1 MHNMNRK
8 EKATELYKS
17 DYNCAQSVVKAFE
30 DYLGT
35 KTQTLVDM
43 AKGFGGGMGR
53 LQLTCG
59 ALTGAFMVMSSL
71 YKNSTPEDK
80 NQLTKDI
87 QEIAS
92 RFNEVHGDLNCKAL
106 IKYDLNDEKEHQ
118 KAKDEKVFE
127 EKCTKFIETSVELVD
142 EFIEK
147 SKNHIDGI

>member
-1 MHNMNRK
+1 MNRK

-17 DYNCAQSVVKAFE
+17 DYNCAQSVVAAYE

-35 KTQTLVDM
+35 KTQLLVDM

-53 LQLTCG
+53 LQKTCG
-59 ALTGAFMVMSSL
+59 AITGAFMVMSSL
-71 YKNSTPEDK
+71 YKNSGEEDK
-80 NQLTKDI
+80 KQLTKDI
-87 QEIAS
+87 QEIAY

-118 KAKDEKVFE
+118 KAKEEKVFE

-147 SKNHIDGI
+147 SQNHIDGV